1 MIVVRTSLTIV
12 GMVIMTMV
20 MSGQSQTT
28 GTLHLRN
35 AQPATVSLS
44 VPSAGVTSYSILLPD
59 TIGTPGQILSV
70 GNVGGTTASLAWSDG
85 MFWEHTGST
94 VTAGGTGAGQQY
106 LGTSNTQDLVLASA
120 GVERL
125 RIVGTAGPGQ
135 GFVGVGTLTP
145 GARLDVTG
153 AIRISSDGA
162 AGELRIAEPST
173 AGNDVTILRAAAQ
186 ASDITYT
193 LPSVPPSADGM
204 ILTSTAGGVMAWEPS
219 LSEMA
224 RGIFV
229 PTAGQYQ
236 HTIPITGLDLL
247 AGSIPVLTMINAA
260 GTTIAVSVTGIDA
273 GTNTLYAETSAP
285 LAAGD
290 RIAWI
295 VVNP

>member
-173 AGNDVTILRAAAQ
+173 AGNGVTILRPAAQ

>member
-1 MIVVRTSLTIV
+1 MIIVRTSFAVI
-12 GMVIMTMV
+12 GMVVMVMT

-85 MFWEHTGST
+85 MFWEHEGST
-94 VTAGGTGAGQQY
+94 ITAGGTGAGQQY
-106 LGTSNTQDLVLASA
+106 LGTGNAQDLVLASA

-125 RIVGTAGPGQ
+125 RIVGTAGPAQ
-135 GFVGVGTLTP
+135 GFVGIGTLTP
-145 GARLDVTG
+145 GARLDVAG
-153 AIRISSDGA
+153 AIRISSDGT
-162 AGELRIAEPST
+162 AGELRIAEPS
-173 AGNDVTILRAAAQ
+173 ADGSNVTILRAATQ

-193 LPSVPPSADGM
+193 LPAAPPTADGM
-204 ILTSTAGGVMAWEPS
+204 VLTSTTGGTMGWES
-219 LSEMA
+219 QLSAMA
-224 RGIFV
+224 RGVFV
-229 PTAGQYQ
+229 PTAGQHQ
-236 HTIPITGLDLL
+236 HTIPITGVDLL

>member
-1 MIVVRTSLTIV
+1 MIIVRTSLTIV
-12 GMVIMTMV
+12 GMVVMTMS

-106 LGTSNTQDLVLASA
+106 LGTSNAQDLVLASA

-125 RIVGTAGPGQ
+125 RIVGMAGPAQ

-145 GARLDVTG
+145 VARLDVAG

-162 AGELRIAEPST
+162 AGELRIAEPS
-173 AGNDVTILRAAAQ
+173 ADGGNVTILRAATQ

-193 LPSVPPSADGM
+193 LPSTPPSVDGM
-204 ILTSTAGGVMAWEPS
+204 ILTSTAGGVMAWQPS
-219 LSEMA
+219 LSEIA

-236 HTIPITGLDLL
+236 HTIPITGVDLL
-247 AGSIPVLTMINAA
+247 AGSIPVLTMINAV

-285 LAAGD
+285 LAADD

>member
-1 MIVVRTSLTIV
+1 MIIVRTSLVIIC
-12 GMVIMTMV
+12 MVITMMT

-85 MFWEHTGST
+85 TFWEHTGST
-94 VTAGGTGAGQQY
+94 ITAGGTGVGQQY
-106 LGTSNTQDLVLASA
+106 LGTSNVQDLVLASA

-135 GFVGVGTLTP
+135 GFVGIGTLTP
-145 GARLDVTG
+145 AARLDVAG
-153 AIRISSDGA
+153 AIRISSDGT
-162 AGELRIAEPST
+162 AGELRIAEPS
-173 AGNDVTILRAAAQ
+173 ADGNNVTIFRAATQTA
-186 ASDITYT
+186 DITYT
-193 LPSVPPSADGM
+193 LPAVPPPADGM
-204 ILTSTAGGVMAWEPS
+204 VLTSTAGGVMGWGAA

-236 HTIPITGLDLL
+236 HTIPITGVDLL

-295 VVNP
+295 IVNP